1 MLSRVSHPEM
11 AACDSETHHQEAAE
25 AWPMPL
31 RPGPT
36 RPSLSKVTFT
46 GPELR
51 RGAAAMHTRRGPG
64 SRHRAGDAGLRETRP
79 DPREWCPARERTRG
93 RSKPHGQPVVFL
105 YNEQFSFICSFVKS
119 FEKGGIT
126 VWQVSTELGPR
137 GELVS
142 LSRMTLCMSPARPPL
157 PATLS
162 PTATSSP
169 PRPLLGRLRL
179 HLVLSCPVHRALCGA
194 GWEASLA
201 GSPSA
206 WHRWSGGQKSCQP
219 DAACGCL
226 GARRTQK
233 LRTCVRPKFE
243 RQREPR
249 AQELRDRRGQ
259 PPKVRAAFSAGQA
272 GHPTPASAF
281 RTRGAREG
289 ERHSDWG
296 PKVRVACP
304 GAAAPT
310 WPPSA
315 QLASLGVPGWEA
327 QCCKVSSQVWD

>member
-46 GPELR
+46 GPERR
-51 RGAAAMHTRRGPG
+51 RGAAAMHTSRGPG
-64 SRHRAGDAGLRETRP
+64 SRRRAGDAGLRETRP

-142 LSRMTLCMSPARPPL
+142 LSRMTLCMSPARPP
-157 PATLS
+157 
-162 PTATSSP
+162 SP
-169 PRPLLGRLRL
+169 PPPPP
-179 HLVLSCPVHRALCGA
+179 HLPG
-194 GWEASLA
+194 
-201 GSPSA
+201 PS
-206 WHRWSGGQKSCQP
+206 
-219 DAACGCL
+219 
-226 GARRTQK
+226 
-233 LRTCVRPKFE
+233 
-243 RQREPR
+243 
-249 AQELRDRRGQ
+249 
-259 PPKVRAAFSAGQA
+259 
-272 GHPTPASAF
+272 
-281 RTRGAREG
+281 
-289 ERHSDWG
+289 
-296 PKVRVACP
+296 
-304 GAAAPT
+304 
-310 WPPSA
+310 
-315 QLASLGVPGWEA
+315 
-327 QCCKVSSQVWD
+327 

>member
-46 GPELR
+46 GPERR

-64 SRHRAGDAGLRETRP
+64 SRRRAGDAGLRETRP

-119 FEKGGIT
+119 FEKGRIT

-157 PATLS
+157 PGHPLPHRHLLTS
-162 PTATSSP
+162 PAP
-169 PRPLLGRLRL
+169 PRKTQVASCP
-179 HLVLSCPVHRALCGA
+179 VLSCPRSPVRGGLGSIA
-194 GWEASLA
+194 GRQPQRLAQVVRGSKVLPARCCMWLPGSTQDPEAT
-201 GSPSA
+201 
-206 WHRWSGGQKSCQP
+206 HM
-219 DAACGCL
+219 
-226 GARRTQK
+226 
-233 LRTCVRPKFE
+233 
-243 RQREPR
+243 RQTE
-249 AQELRDRRGQ
+249 
-259 PPKVRAAFSAGQA
+259 V
-272 GHPTPASAF
+272 
-281 RTRGAREG
+281 
-289 ERHSDWG
+289 
-296 PKVRVACP
+296 
-304 GAAAPT
+304 
-310 WPPSA
+310 
-315 QLASLGVPGWEA
+315 
-327 QCCKVSSQVWD
+327 